1 MTRDKKDAHFSYG
14 TVLMTLVS
22 ICQKSKVKQKKQ
34 KENKRTPTL
43 FNVTPDIG
51 S

>member
-22 ICQKSKVKQKKQ
+22 ICQKSKVGKTKGKQ
-34 KENKRTPTL
+34 RDTH
-43 FNVTPDIG
+43 FV
-51 S
+51 